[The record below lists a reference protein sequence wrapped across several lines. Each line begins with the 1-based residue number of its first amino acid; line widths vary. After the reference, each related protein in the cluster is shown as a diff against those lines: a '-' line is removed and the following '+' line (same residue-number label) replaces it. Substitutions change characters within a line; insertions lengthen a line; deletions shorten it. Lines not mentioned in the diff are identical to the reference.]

1 MGQPNFH
8 YKITAVKNYY
18 NLLLIMTLLACK
30 SNIDSDKSKSDKE
43 DLKSAVQYEMVSLD
57 TVYLEAPNSTF
68 VGYLFLTNRDIN
80 FIDRIQSKV
89 FQFDHQGNFKEEFL
103 GRGDG
108 PDRQNGIYGI
118 VSEGDELIVLSD
130 KHISIFDAS
139 FKLKDRLNFTL
150 GGQESVEEMLHAP
163 RSDMFG
169 LYEISW
175 ISQEVNMPIF
185 PLAKGQ
191 GFILPVMMTHPELN
205 GYWTTEYYESVA
217 IFGLFDEKYNLQKL
231 GGKRSEEYL
240 KYNYLPNF
248 DYSYFTTKG
257 DSLLVSFP
265 IDPKIH
271 VYDLG
276 FNFLGTFGEPGID
289 MKTDYIPTQTL
300 EEAESQWETDRD
312 QFGHYDHIFYD
323 TKEDLLFRSYLPRG
337 NGAKSARFQIY
348 KGNQL
353 AADLEVPIRFR
364 VLGSV
369 DGVFYA
375 DGIVDEENEK
385 LAFFKFKLDEK

>member
-1 MGQPNFH
+1 
-8 YKITAVKNYY
+8 
-18 NLLLIMTLLACK
+18 
-30 SNIDSDKSKSDKE
+30 
-43 DLKSAVQYEMVSLD
+43 
-57 TVYLEAPNSTF
+57 LEAPNSTF

-118 VSEGDELIVLSD
+118 GSEGDEFIVLSD

-337 NGAKSARFQIY
+337 KGTESARFQIY

-353 AADLEVPIRFR
+353 AADLEVPIRFS